1 MMRLESSQT
10 PSIAKSMS
18 GSPNGIC
25 CLCFPHKKVLPGGL
39 LVECSLGEGFNQN
52 TIYIDVYGTAANWSS
67 GQILSAS
74 IQISLIIFLF
84 LILGF
89 KKIHKGYMFLK
100 A

>member
-1 MMRLESSQT
+1 M
-10 PSIAKSMS
+10 
-18 GSPNGIC
+18 
-25 CLCFPHKKVLPGGL
+25 
-39 LVECSLGEGFNQN
+39 ECSLGEGFNQN

-89 KKIHKGYMFLK
+89 KKCIASICLRKINKGYLFLK

>member
-1 MMRLESSQT
+1 M
-10 PSIAKSMS
+10 
-18 GSPNGIC
+18 
-25 CLCFPHKKVLPGGL
+25 
-39 LVECSLGEGFNQN
+39 ECSLGEGFNQN

-89 KKIHKGYMFLK
+89 KKCIASIFLRKINKGYLFLK